1 MPAPKRDFTKT
12 EIKAGFLVLFS
23 GLIFAIFLA
32 AVLGYRPAGDG
43 NIYHAYFSNTSGL
56 RPGADVRFGG
66 LKAGRVVAI
75 EPAPGDQSMIRT
87 TVVVS
92 ADVPVNTESVAFVTQ
107 TSLTSDFH
115 LEITTGEPGAAL
127 LESGADVPAGSGGLF
142 GEMENLAKNVGGVL
156 EDVTVLLGVR
166 DADGAPT
173 MPAEDVQTLAELL
186 GGVDGLVGDLQ
197 TLVGVADAEGNPTMT
212 DEELRTAAEIFQRLD
227 GAVDEGNVLLASLND
242 TLDENRPALKQAVD
256 GLVEVEDSA
265 VGLMSDLSSVLN
277 DNRENIDSALTN
289 LNKTLESAET
299 LVQELESLT
308 GSLDGFFGKNEPVLE
323 DILLDLRE
331 VMRNLDEFSR
341 TLSEQPQSII
351 RGKQVQ
357 GRQ

>member
-23 GLIFAIFLA
+23 GALFVIFLA

-43 NIYHAYFSNTSGL
+43 KMYHAYFSNTSGL

-75 EPAPGDQSMIRT
+75 EPAPNDQSMIRT
-87 TVVVS
+87 TFVVRPEI
-92 ADVPVNTESVAFVTQ
+92 PVNAESMAFVTQ
-107 TSLTSDFH
+107 TSLTADFH
-115 LEITTGEPGAAL
+115 LEVTTGAPDAEL
-127 LESGADVPAGSGGLF
+127 LASGADIPSGSGGLF
-142 GEMENLAKNVGGVL
+142 GEMENLAKDVGGVL

-166 DADGAPT
+166 DSEGQPA
-173 MPAEDVQTLAELL
+173 MPEEDVQTLAELL

-197 TLVGVADAEGNPTMT
+197 TLVGVADEDGNPTMT
-212 DEELRTAAEIFQRLD
+212 DEELKTAAEIFAALD
-227 GAVDEGNVLLASLND
+227 GAVEEGNALLTSLND
-242 TLDENRPALKQAVD
+242 TLEENRPALKEAVE

-265 VGLMSDLSSVLN
+265 VNLMSDLSGVL
-277 DNRENIDSALTN
+277 DENRENINSALTN
-289 LNKTLESAET
+289 LNATLESAES

-331 VMRNLDEFSR
+331 VMRNLDEFTR
-341 TLSEQPQSII
+341 TLSNQPQSII

>member
-23 GLIFAIFLA
+23 GALFIIFLG
-32 AVLGYRPAGDG
+32 AVLGYRPTGEG
-43 NIYHAYFSNTSGL
+43 KIFHSYFSNTSGL

-87 TVVVS
+87 TVNVRPEI
-92 ADVPVNTESVAFVTQ
+92 PVNEQSMAFVTQ

-115 LEITTGEPGAAL
+115 LEITTGEPGAPL
-127 LESGADVPAGSGGLF
+127 LESGADLPSGAGGLF

-166 DADGAPT
+166 DENGDPT
-173 MPAEDVQTLAELL
+173 MPAEEVQTLAELM
-186 GGVDGLVGDLQ
+186 GGLDGLVGDLQ
-197 TLVGVADAEGNPTMT
+197 TLVGVVDENGNPTMT
-212 DEELRTAAEIFQRLD
+212 EEELRTAAEIFQRLD
-227 GAVDEGNVLLASLND
+227 GAVEEGNTLIASLND
-242 TLDENRPALKQAVD
+242 TLEENRPALKEAVD

-265 VGLMSDLSSVLN
+265 VSLMSDLSGVLEE
-277 DNRENIDSALTN
+277 NRENINTALTN
-289 LNKTLESAET
+289 LNATLK
-299 LVQELESLT
+299 ELETLT

-331 VMRNLDEFSR
+331 VMRNLDEFTN
-341 TLSEQPQSII
+341 TLADQPSSII